1 MEIIVQIMGICFV
14 SIIAICILL
23 TIVEYIFN
31 IKDQNQEL
39 LKNMKELD
47 EKNKK

>member
-1 MEIIVQIMGICFV
+1 MEIIIQIMGMCFV
-14 SIIAICILL
+14 IIIAICIVF

>member
-1 MEIIVQIMGICFV
+1 MGICFV

-23 TIVEYIFN
+23 TIAEYIFN
-31 IKDQNQEL
+31 KNPNQEL
-39 LKNMKELD
+39 LDNIKNLD